1 MDENFKLRAAL
12 KSDEELHNYID
23 NREKYLP
30 ESVEAAVA
38 ELQHR
43 GVEFSDEELK
53 VIAED
58 MKARRAATS
67 VQTSFNGFFSD
78 PEKVKQVEDEDAPA
92 FFTKRAIYMF
102 SILSSLFFGSIL
114 LAINV
119 SKTKNYIG
127 IVGIVLYGFLISV
140 GAIVIVK
147 YYNLNPV
154 FVLIINILGTFPLNN
169 FFWNKYL
176 GNDTLYRVKPIWA
189 PLIIWSILL
198 LLTSYALYNLGQ
210 AGLK

>member
-1 MDENFKLRAAL
+1 MDDNFKLRAAL
-12 KSDEELHNYID
+12 KSNEELQNYID

-43 GVEFSDEELK
+43 GVEFSDEELT

-58 MKARRAATS
+58 MRARRAATS

-92 FFTKRAIYMF
+92 FFTKRAIYGF
-102 SILSSLFFGSIL
+102 SVFFSLLFGAIM

-119 SKTKNYIG
+119 GKTENRRG
-127 IVGIVLYGFLISV
+127 IAWIVLYGLGFTVAAGIL
-140 GAIVIVK
+140 AQ
-147 YYNLNPV
+147 YYHLNSG
-154 FVLIINILGTFPLNN
+154 FGFMLNILGTFPLNN
-169 FFWNKYL
+169 FFWNKYI
-176 GNDTLYRVKPIWA
+176 GYDRLYRVRPIWTA
-189 PLIIWSILL
+189 LVIGLVISAILV
-198 LLTSYALYNLGQ
+198 YAIVTYSPQ
-210 AGLK
+210 SLK